1 MLLTDGSIM
10 FRDQFFGVPSDLSSV
25 NNGYQPIWKLT
36 PDHHG
41 SYVNGTWSELAS
53 LPGNYAPAFY
63 ASAVLPDSLVVF
75 AGGEVNGEN
84 NFVWQGTCAIYDP
97 VKDKWKFFDPPPF
110 FYNLYPNIQ
119 SQHPIGD
126 AQSVVL
132 EDGTWM
138 IASSITNQ
146 QALLDAK
153 TLTWKPTGAG
163 KFDGNDEEGWSLLP
177 DGTVLTV
184 DCYVNQSSPGFL
196 NNTNSEIYDP
206 KTGAWYNAG
215 STIVQLAD
223 VGNTYELGP
232 QLLRPDGTVVAFG
245 GTSSNAIYSIKT
257 KTWSQTVDF
266 PIDPQV
272 GQLSCQD
279 GPAALLP
286 NGNVLTCVSSID
298 PGFTAPG
305 FYYEF
310 TKYNQF
316 VQTAQTPNAVNICS
330 YYAYMLVLPT
340 GQILTTDTS
349 TDVEIY
355 TPNDKSYNPEWAPV
369 IYCDEKKLKLEPG
382 KRYKISGKRFN
393 GMSQAVAYGD
403 DYQAATNYPIIRI
416 TMKSSGHVF
425 YCRTSD
431 HSFMG
436 VASEKTVSTHFDV
449 PAKIPSGKGYLEVV
463 ANGIPSKPLK
473 VKVC

>member
-1 MLLTDGSIM
+1 MLQTISSATLEITRKKIAKKMALPGFWQPLKNQPIFLHGAGAPMLLTDGSIM

-206 KTGAWYNAG
+206 K
-215 STIVQLAD
+215 
-223 VGNTYELGP
+223 P
-232 QLLRPDGTVVAFG
+232 
-245 GTSSNAIYSIKT
+245 
-257 KTWSQTVDF
+257 
-266 PIDPQV
+266 
-272 GQLSCQD
+272 
-279 GPAALLP
+279 
-286 NGNVLTCVSSID
+286 
-298 PGFTAPG
+298 
-305 FYYEF
+305 
-310 TKYNQF
+310 
-316 VQTAQTPNAVNICS
+316 
-330 YYAYMLVLPT
+330 
-340 GQILTTDTS
+340 
-349 TDVEIY
+349 
-355 TPNDKSYNPEWAPV
+355 
-369 IYCDEKKLKLEPG
+369 EPG
-382 KRYKISGKRFN
+382 T
-393 GMSQAVAYGD
+393 ML
-403 DYQAATNYPIIRI
+403 AA
-416 TMKSSGHVF
+416 
-425 YCRTSD
+425 
-431 HSFMG
+431 
-436 VASEKTVSTHFDV
+436 
-449 PAKIPSGKGYLEVV
+449 
-463 ANGIPSKPLK
+463 PLFS
-473 VKVC
+473 